1 MARTILF
8 SLRLVAIPVLLAL
21 IFKIEAGQPI
31 AMFRLL
37 TFGVAFLFL
46 ADIASLLRGSWRDFA
61 FALASLAFGIFLIEA
76 AGNIWGPR
84 DPVVLSPDGLFAPQ
98 PVTGWGP
105 GHAGRF
111 HAEKTDPATGSTIY
125 SVDYTIDSN
134 LLRKTQS
141 CETGPAV
148 VFFGCSFTFGIG
160 LNDDQTLPQAF
171 ADSLDRKIRVLNL
184 GIGAYG
190 PQHFLAEL
198 QSGFFDSVIGPH
210 PRLFIF
216 ATAAWH
222 VDRSACKPYWMR
234 FAPRYKIENGQPILK
249 GACYEEFGRLKEWLQ
264 SSAAYRWLIDLYW
277 AGASRDDVEL
287 YLQVILSAINFAK
300 AKYDAA
306 VIVLYLE
313 SNQKDKPYLRGTGF
327 TTEAIIQ
334 RLRDGGAAVI
344 DASLEKEQAAGMA
357 VSIPGDGHPTGLANR
372 LRASILK
379 KYLERNMPE
388 ALASTLN

>member
-1 MARTILF
+1 MTGKLSFVLRVAAIPLF
-8 SLRLVAIPVLLAL
+8 VAIIAIL
-21 IFKIEAGQPI
+21 ETRQPFG
-31 AMFRLL
+31 MFRLA
-37 TFGVAFLFL
+37 TFGVLFLLL
-46 ADIASLLRGSWRDFA
+46 ADIVSLLRGNWRDCA
-61 FALASLAFGIFLIEA
+61 LVLASLAFGIFLIEA

-171 ADSLDRKIRVLNL
+171 ADSLDRKVRVLNL

-287 YLQVILSAINFAK
+287 YLQVILAATNLAK
-300 AKYDAA
+300 AKYGAA

-313 SNQKDKPYLRGTGF
+313 SNQKDKSYLRGTGF